1 MKVKRKIR
9 SLLVSLLCVMLL
21 AGVLPTAALAEEQ
34 VPTDNPRYTTGVSRS
49 KTATPL
55 DTTTWTSDVTLSL
68 PSAEEKL
75 DSDVVFVLDGSS
87 SADSGVVDASLSLLR
102 DLKDAAENSGA
113 AVNVCVVKFKRQAY
127 KSDWFDLSTDYDAIK
142 AAMGTKYSGGT
153 NIHAGL
159 LAGKKALEEH
169 QNISPD
175 KKYLVLV
182 SDGSTYLYSKD
193 GNWASDTPFSR
204 TYYTKENYNGAAG
217 GFWDNGLYEPNN
229 YPEVNV
235 PRPKTTSDVA
245 AWRAYLADVEERNA
259 ESNGDQYDYH
269 IDYDLNFNQGI
280 PSDDFK
286 SQPAVMRS
294 ANNRDMAFFYA
305 DQVWQQIK
313 SAGYNA
319 YSIATKDGSAGEG
332 NADDSHC
339 FMNYLNGGAS
349 LDFSTI
355 RNEILYAV
363 DAGSYVTDYMGYVEN
378 DYNFDL
384 VNDPA
389 KIYVTVGDETLEAV
403 SLQENTYGFGKHE
416 NQNGV
421 SYDYVLTYTPA
432 ADGEENFLWSINV
445 PITNLRHVQLHYT
458 VKLMNPKT
466 EAGTYGTYD
475 PSGSHGYDGLYT
487 NNSATLYPM
496 ATGTG
501 RVGDGQD
508 FLKPTVSYQI
518 NYYTVTVNYVDEDGN
533 ILAPAY
539 TSASLKEGSAYDVT
553 AQAAPA
559 IQGYTYK
566 VTTGDALTGTLDGN
580 KVITVVYT
588 KDNYYTVTV
597 NFVDEDGNTV
607 APAYTSDSMKE
618 GSAYDVTA
626 QAAPAIQG
634 YTYKVTTG
642 DPLTG
647 TLDGNKVITVVYTKD
662 SYYTVTVNFV
672 DEDGNTVAPAYTS
685 DSMKEGSTYDVTA
698 QAAPAIQGY
707 TYKATTGDA
716 LTGTLDGNKVITVV
730 YTKDSYYTVIVNFV
744 DENGNPVAPA
754 YTSDSMKEGSA
765 YDVTAQAAP
774 AIQGYTYKVTTGDAL
789 TGTLDGNKV
798 ITVVYTKDNYYTVTV
813 NFVDEDGNP
822 VAPAYTSD
830 SLKEGS
836 AYDVIAQAAPAIQG
850 YTYKVTTGDALTGTL
865 DGNKVITVVYTKDTV
880 DPINPDPVKPE
891 PTKPADTPNTGDS
904 SHMFLWL
911 GLALV
916 SGSAAMGAVIVS
928 KKKNHNR

>member
-21 AGVLPTAALAEEQ
+21 AGVLPTAALAEDQ
-34 VPTDNPRYTTGVSRS
+34 IPTDTPRYTTGVSRS

-55 DTTTWTSDVTLSL
+55 DTATWTSDVTLSL

-102 DLKDAAENSGA
+102 DLKDTAENSGA

-127 KSDWFDLSTDYDAIK
+127 KSAWFDLSTNYDAIK

-159 LAGKKALEEH
+159 LAGKEALAEH

-182 SDGSTYLYSKD
+182 PDGSTYLYSKD

-204 TYYTKENYNGAAG
+204 SYYTKENYKYNAG
-217 GFWDNGLYEPNN
+217 GFSDNALYEPNN
-229 YPEVNV
+229 HSEVNV
-235 PRPKTTSDVA
+235 PRPKTTSNVA
-245 AWRAYLADVEERNA
+245 TWQAYLTDVEERNA

-269 IDYDLNFNQGI
+269 INYDLNFNHGI

-286 SQPAVMRS
+286 SQPCEPRT
-294 ANNRDMAFFYA
+294 ANNRDMAFYYA

-319 YSIATKDGSAGEG
+319 YSIATQDSSAGAG
-332 NADDSHC
+332 NADDSYY
-339 FMNYLNGGAS
+339 FMNYLNGDRS
-349 LDFSTI
+349 LNFRDI

-403 SLQENTYGFGKHE
+403 PLQENTYGFGWDKE
-416 NQNGV
+416 NN
-421 SYDYVLTYTPA
+421 SYNYVLTYTPA

-475 PSGSHGYDGLYT
+475 ANGSQGYDGLYT
-487 NNSATLYPM
+487 NSSATLYPR
-496 ATGTG
+496 ATGTEI
-501 RVGDGQD
+501 VGDGQD

-518 NYYTVTVNYVDEDGN
+518 NYYTVTVNFVDEDGN
-533 ILAPAY
+533 IVAPAY
-539 TSASLKEGSAYDVT
+539 TSGSRKEGSAYDVT

-618 GSAYDVTA
+618 GSAYNVTA

-634 YTYKVTTG
+634 YTYKVSLPVTPSPAPWTATRSSPWSTPRT
-642 DPLTG
+642 PLIPSSLILSSLSPLSPLIPPIPATAAICSCG
-647 TLDGNKVITVVYTKD
+647 WAWQ
-662 SYYTVTVNFV
+662 SS
-672 DEDGNTVAPAYTS
+672 VA
-685 DSMKEGSTYDVTA
+685 A
-698 QAAPAIQGY
+698 Q
-707 TYKATTGDA
+707 
-716 LTGTLDGNKVITVV
+716 
-730 YTKDSYYTVIVNFV
+730 
-744 DENGNPVAPA
+744 
-754 YTSDSMKEGSA
+754 
-765 YDVTAQAAP
+765 
-774 AIQGYTYKVTTGDAL
+774 
-789 TGTLDGNKV
+789 
-798 ITVVYTKDNYYTVTV
+798 
-813 NFVDEDGNP
+813 
-822 VAPAYTSD
+822 
-830 SLKEGS
+830 
-836 AYDVIAQAAPAIQG
+836 
-850 YTYKVTTGDALTGTL
+850 
-865 DGNKVITVVYTKDTV
+865 
-880 DPINPDPVKPE
+880 
-891 PTKPADTPNTGDS
+891 S
-904 SHMFLWL
+904 SVW
-911 GLALV
+911 
-916 SGSAAMGAVIVS
+916 
-928 KKKNHNR
+928 

>member
-21 AGVLPTAALAEEQ
+21 AGVLPTAALAEDQ
-34 VPTDNPRYTTGVSRS
+34 IPTDNPRYTTGVSRS

-55 DTTTWTSDVTLSL
+55 DAATWTSDVKLSL

-87 SADSGVVDASLSLLR
+87 SANTNVVIEALDLLSE
-102 DLKDAAENSGA
+102 LKDAAEDSGA
-113 AVNVCVVKFKRQAY
+113 AVTVCVVKFKRQAY
-127 KSDWFDLSTDYDAIK
+127 KSDWFDLSTNYDAIK
-142 AAMGTKYSGGT
+142 SAMGTKYSGGT

-159 LAGKKALEEH
+159 LAGKAALAEH
-169 QNISPD
+169 PNISPD

-204 TYYTKENYNGAAG
+204 SYFTMEYYNSFAG
-217 GFWDNGLYEPNN
+217 GYWDNGFYEPNSH
-229 YPEVNV
+229 EVNV
-235 PRPKTTSDVA
+235 PRPKDTSDVA
-245 AWRAYLADVEERNA
+245 TWQAYLADVAERNA
-259 ESNGDQYDYH
+259 ESNGEQYDYH
-269 IDYDLNFNQGI
+269 INYDLNFNQGI
-280 PSDDFK
+280 PSDDFN
-286 SQPAVMRS
+286 SQPCEPRT
-294 ANNRDMAFFYA
+294 ANNRDMAFYYA

-319 YSIATKDGSAGEG
+319 YSIATQDSSAGAG
-332 NADDSHC
+332 NADDSYY
-339 FMNYLNGGAS
+339 FMNYLNGGRN

-389 KIYVTVGDETLEAV
+389 KIYITVGDETLEAV
-403 SLQENTYGFGKHE
+403 PLQENTYGFGWDKE
-416 NQNGV
+416 NN
-421 SYDYVLTYTPA
+421 SYNYVLTYTPA
-432 ADGEENFLWSINV
+432 ADGEEHFLWNINV

-475 PSGSHGYDGLYT
+475 ANGSQGYDGLYT
-487 NNSATLYPM
+487 NSSATLYPM
-496 ATGTG
+496 ATGTEI
-501 RVGDGQD
+501 VGDGQD

-518 NYYTVTVNYVDEDGN
+518 SYYTVTVNFVDEDGN
-533 ILAPAY
+533 TVAPAY
-539 TSASLKEGSAYDVT
+539 TSDSLKEGSAYDVT

-607 APAYTSDSMKE
+607 APAYTSDS
-618 GSAYDVTA
+618 
-626 QAAPAIQG
+626 
-634 YTYKVTTG
+634 
-642 DPLTG
+642 L
-647 TLDGNKVITVVYTKD
+647 
-662 SYYTVTVNFV
+662 
-672 DEDGNTVAPAYTS
+672 
-685 DSMKEGSTYDVTA
+685 
-698 QAAPAIQGY
+698 
-707 TYKATTGDA
+707 
-716 LTGTLDGNKVITVV
+716 
-730 YTKDSYYTVIVNFV
+730 
-744 DENGNPVAPA
+744 
-754 YTSDSMKEGSA
+754 KEGSA

-798 ITVVYTKDNYYTVTV
+798 ITVVYTKD
-813 NFVDEDGNP
+813 
-822 VAPAYTSD
+822 
-830 SLKEGS
+830 
-836 AYDVIAQAAPAIQG
+836 
-850 YTYKVTTGDALTGTL
+850 
-865 DGNKVITVVYTKDTV
+865 TV
-880 DPINPDPVKPE
+880 DPIKPDPVKPE

-911 GLALV
+911 GLAVV
-916 SGSAAMGAVIVS
+916 SGGAVIGVVIAN

>member
-1 MKVKRKIR
+1 M
-9 SLLVSLLCVMLL
+9 
-21 AGVLPTAALAEEQ
+21 
-34 VPTDNPRYTTGVSRS
+34 
-49 KTATPL
+49 
-55 DTTTWTSDVTLSL
+55 TLSL

-87 SADSGVVDASLSLLR
+87 SANTNVVIEALDLLSE
-102 DLKDAAENSGA
+102 LKDAAEDSGA

-159 LAGKKALEEH
+159 LAGKAALEDH

-204 TYYTKENYNGAAG
+204 SYYTKENYNGFAG

-229 YPEVNV
+229 YSEVNV
-235 PRPKTTSDVA
+235 PRPKTTSNVA
-245 AWRAYLADVEERNA
+245 TWQAYLADVAERNA

-269 IDYDLNFNQGI
+269 INYDLNFNHGI

-286 SQPAVMRS
+286 SQPCEPRT
-294 ANNRDMAFFYA
+294 ANNRDMAFYYA
-305 DQVWQQIK
+305 DQVWQQIQ

-319 YSIATKDGSAGEG
+319 YSIATQDSSAGAG
-332 NADDSHC
+332 NADDSYF
-339 FMNYLNGGAS
+339 FMNYLNGGRS

-403 SLQENTYGFGKHE
+403 PLQENTYGFGWDKE
-416 NQNGV
+416 NN
-421 SYDYVLTYTPA
+421 SYNYVLTYTPA
-432 ADGEENFLWSINV
+432 ADGEEHFLWNINV

-458 VKLMNPKT
+458 VELMNPKT

-475 PSGSHGYDGLYT
+475 ANGSQDYDGLYT
-487 NNSATLYPM
+487 NSSATLHPM
-496 ATGTG
+496 ATGAEI
-501 RVGDGQD
+501 VGDGQD

-518 NYYTVTVNYVDEDGN
+518 NYYTVTVNFVDEDGN
-533 ILAPAY
+533 IVAPAY
-539 TSASLKEGSAYDVT
+539 TSDSLKEGSAYDVTAQAAPAIQGYTYKVTTGDALTGNLDGNKVINVVYTKDNYYTVTVNFVDEDGNIVAPAYTSGSLKEGSAYDVT

-588 KDNYYTVTV
+588 KD
-597 NFVDEDGNTV
+597 
-607 APAYTSDSMKE
+607 
-618 GSAYDVTA
+618 
-626 QAAPAIQG
+626 
-634 YTYKVTTG
+634 
-642 DPLTG
+642 
-647 TLDGNKVITVVYTKD
+647 
-662 SYYTVTVNFV
+662 
-672 DEDGNTVAPAYTS
+672 
-685 DSMKEGSTYDVTA
+685 
-698 QAAPAIQGY
+698 
-707 TYKATTGDA
+707 
-716 LTGTLDGNKVITVV
+716 
-730 YTKDSYYTVIVNFV
+730 
-744 DENGNPVAPA
+744 
-754 YTSDSMKEGSA
+754 
-765 YDVTAQAAP
+765 
-774 AIQGYTYKVTTGDAL
+774 
-789 TGTLDGNKV
+789 
-798 ITVVYTKDNYYTVTV
+798 
-813 NFVDEDGNP
+813 
-822 VAPAYTSD
+822 
-830 SLKEGS
+830 
-836 AYDVIAQAAPAIQG
+836 
-850 YTYKVTTGDALTGTL
+850 
-865 DGNKVITVVYTKDTV
+865 TV
-880 DPINPDPVKPE
+880 DPIKPE

-911 GLALV
+911 GLAV
-916 SGSAAMGAVIVS
+916 ISGGAVIGVVIAN

>member
-754 YTSDSMKEGSA
+754 NTSDSMKEGSA

-774 AIQGYTYKVTTGDAL
+774 AIQGYTYKATTGDAL
-789 TGTLDGNKV
+789 TGTLDG
-798 ITVVYTKDNYYTVTV
+798 D
-813 NFVDEDGNP
+813 
-822 VAPAYTSD
+822 
-830 SLKEGS
+830 
-836 AYDVIAQAAPAIQG
+836 
-850 YTYKVTTGDALTGTL
+850 
-865 DGNKVITVVYTKDTV
+865 KVITVVYTKDTV

>member
-9 SLLVSLLCVMLL
+9 SLLVSLLCAMLL
-21 AGVLPTAALAEEQ
+21 AGVLPTAALAEDQ
-34 VPTDNPRYTTGVSRS
+34 IPTDNPRYTTGVSRS

-55 DTTTWTSDVTLSL
+55 DTATWTSDVTLSL

-102 DLKDAAENSGA
+102 DLKNAAENSGA

-127 KSDWFDLSTDYDAIK
+127 KSDWFDLSTNYDAIK

-159 LAGKKALEEH
+159 LAGKAALAEH

-204 TYYTKENYNGAAG
+204 SYYTKENYNGFAG

-229 YPEVNV
+229 HEGNV
-235 PRPKTTSDVA
+235 PRPKTTSNVA
-245 AWRAYLADVEERNA
+245 TWQAYLADVAERNA

-269 IDYDLNFNQGI
+269 INYDLNFNHGI

-286 SQPAVMRS
+286 SQPCEPRT
-294 ANNRDMAFFYA
+294 ANNRDMAFYYA

-319 YSIATKDGSAGEG
+319 YSIATQDSSAGAG
-332 NADDSHC
+332 NADDSYF
-339 FMNYLNGGAS
+339 FMNYLNDDRS
-349 LDFSTI
+349 LNFRDI
-355 RNEILYAV
+355 QNEILYAV

-378 DYNFDL
+378 DYNFDF

-403 SLQENTYGFGKHE
+403 PLQENVYGFGWDKE
-416 NQNGV
+416 NN
-421 SYDYVLTYTPA
+421 SYNYVLTYTPA
-432 ADGEENFLWSINV
+432 ADGEEHFLWNINV

-475 PSGSHGYDGLYT
+475 ANGSQGYDGLYT
-487 NNSATLYPM
+487 NSSATLYPM
-496 ATGTG
+496 ATGTEI
-501 RVGDGQD
+501 VGDGQD

-518 NYYTVTVNYVDEDGN
+518 SY
-533 ILAPAY
+533 
-539 TSASLKEGSAYDVT
+539 
-553 AQAAPA
+553 
-559 IQGYTYK
+559 
-566 VTTGDALTGTLDGN
+566 
-580 KVITVVYT
+580 
-588 KDNYYTVTV
+588 YYTVTV

-607 APAYTSDSMKE
+607 APAYTSDSLKE

-662 SYYTVTVNFV
+662 
-672 DEDGNTVAPAYTS
+672 
-685 DSMKEGSTYDVTA
+685 
-698 QAAPAIQGY
+698 
-707 TYKATTGDA
+707 
-716 LTGTLDGNKVITVV
+716 
-730 YTKDSYYTVIVNFV
+730 
-744 DENGNPVAPA
+744 
-754 YTSDSMKEGSA
+754 
-765 YDVTAQAAP
+765 
-774 AIQGYTYKVTTGDAL
+774 
-789 TGTLDGNKV
+789 
-798 ITVVYTKDNYYTVTV
+798 
-813 NFVDEDGNP
+813 
-822 VAPAYTSD
+822 
-830 SLKEGS
+830 
-836 AYDVIAQAAPAIQG
+836 
-850 YTYKVTTGDALTGTL
+850 
-865 DGNKVITVVYTKDTV
+865 TV
-880 DPINPDPVKPE
+880 DPIKPDPVKPE
-891 PTKPADTPNTGDS
+891 PTKPADTPSTGDS

-911 GLALV
+911 GLAV
-916 SGSAAMGAVIVS
+916 ISGGAVIGVVIAN

>member
-9 SLLVSLLCVMLL
+9 SLLVSLLCAMLL
-21 AGVLPTAALAEEQ
+21 AGVLPTAALAEDQ
-34 VPTDNPRYTTGVSRS
+34 IPTDNPRYTTGVSRS

-55 DTTTWTSDVTLSL
+55 DTATWTSDVSLSL

-102 DLKDAAENSGA
+102 DLKDTAEDSGA

-127 KSDWFDLSTDYDAIK
+127 KSAWFDLSTSYDAIK
-142 AAMGTKYSGGT
+142 AAMGTTYSGGT

-159 LAGKKALEEH
+159 LAGKEALEEH
-169 QNISPD
+169 PNISPD

-204 TYYTKENYNGAAG
+204 SYYTKENYKYNAG
-217 GFWDNGLYEPNN
+217 GFSDNALYEPNN
-229 YPEVNV
+229 HPEVNV
-235 PRPKTTSDVA
+235 PRPKTTSNVA
-245 AWRAYLADVEERNA
+245 TWQAYLADVAERNA

-269 IDYDLNFNQGI
+269 INYDLNFNHGI

-286 SQPAVMRS
+286 SQPCEPRT
-294 ANNRDMAFFYA
+294 ANNRDMAFYYA

-319 YSIATKDGSAGEG
+319 YSIATQDSSAGAG
-332 NADDSHC
+332 NADSYY
-339 FMNYLNGGAS
+339 FMNYLNGGRS

-378 DYNFDL
+378 DYNFDF

-403 SLQENTYGFGKHE
+403 SLQENTYGFGWDKE
-416 NQNGV
+416 NN
-421 SYDYVLTYTPA
+421 SYNYVLTYTPA
-432 ADGEENFLWSINV
+432 ADGEEHFLWDINV

-475 PSGSHGYDGLYT
+475 ANGSQGYDGLYT
-487 NNSATLYPM
+487 NSSATLYPM
-496 ATGTG
+496 ATGAEI
-501 RVGDGQD
+501 VGDGQD

-518 NYYTVTVNYVDEDGN
+518 NYYTVTVNFVDEDGN
-533 ILAPAY
+533 IVAPAY
-539 TSASLKEGSAYDVT
+539 TSDSLKEGSAYDVTAQAAPAIQGYTYKVTTGDTLTGTLDGDKVINVVYTKDNYYTVTVNFVDEDGNTVAPAYTSDSLKEGSAYDVT

-588 KDNYYTVTV
+588 KD
-597 NFVDEDGNTV
+597 
-607 APAYTSDSMKE
+607 
-618 GSAYDVTA
+618 
-626 QAAPAIQG
+626 
-634 YTYKVTTG
+634 
-642 DPLTG
+642 
-647 TLDGNKVITVVYTKD
+647 
-662 SYYTVTVNFV
+662 
-672 DEDGNTVAPAYTS
+672 
-685 DSMKEGSTYDVTA
+685 
-698 QAAPAIQGY
+698 
-707 TYKATTGDA
+707 
-716 LTGTLDGNKVITVV
+716 
-730 YTKDSYYTVIVNFV
+730 
-744 DENGNPVAPA
+744 
-754 YTSDSMKEGSA
+754 
-765 YDVTAQAAP
+765 
-774 AIQGYTYKVTTGDAL
+774 
-789 TGTLDGNKV
+789 
-798 ITVVYTKDNYYTVTV
+798 
-813 NFVDEDGNP
+813 
-822 VAPAYTSD
+822 
-830 SLKEGS
+830 
-836 AYDVIAQAAPAIQG
+836 
-850 YTYKVTTGDALTGTL
+850 
-865 DGNKVITVVYTKDTV
+865 TV
-880 DPINPDPVKPE
+880 DPIKPDPVKPE
-891 PTKPADTPNTGDS
+891 PTKPADTPNTDDS

-911 GLALV
+911 GLAV
-916 SGSAAMGAVIVS
+916 ISGGAVIGVVIAN

>member
-9 SLLVSLLCVMLL
+9 SLLVSLLCAMLL
-21 AGVLPTAALAEEQ
+21 AGVLPTAALAEDQ
-34 VPTDNPRYTTGVSRS
+34 IPTDNPRYTTGVSRS

-55 DTTTWTSDVTLSL
+55 DTATWTSDVTLSL

-102 DLKDAAENSGA
+102 DLKDTAEDSGA

-127 KSDWFDLSTDYDAIK
+127 KSDWFDLSTSYDAIK

-159 LAGKKALEEH
+159 LAGKEALEEH

-204 TYYTKENYNGAAG
+204 SYYTKENYNGFAG

-235 PRPKTTSDVA
+235 PRPKDTSDVA
-245 AWRAYLADVEERNA
+245 TWQAYLADVAERNA

-269 IDYDLNFNQGI
+269 INYDLNFNHGI

-286 SQPAVMRS
+286 SQPCEPRT
-294 ANNRDMAFFYA
+294 ANNRDMAFYYA

-319 YSIATKDGSAGEG
+319 YSIATQDSSAGAG
-332 NADDSHC
+332 NADDSYY
-339 FMNYLNGGAS
+339 FMNYLNGGRS

-403 SLQENTYGFGKHE
+403 PLQENTYGFGWDKE
-416 NQNGV
+416 NN
-421 SYDYVLTYTPA
+421 SYNYVLTYTPA
-432 ADGEENFLWSINV
+432 ADGEEHFLWNINV

-475 PSGSHGYDGLYT
+475 ANGSQGYD
-487 NNSATLYPM
+487 NSSATLYPR
-496 ATGTG
+496 ATGTEI
-501 RVGDGQD
+501 VGDGQD

-518 NYYTVTVNYVDEDGN
+518 NYYTVTVNFVDEDDN
-533 ILAPAY
+533 TVAPAY
-539 TSASLKEGSAYDVT
+539 TSDSLKGGSAYDVT
-553 AQAAPA
+553 AQATPA

-566 VTTGDALTGTLDGN
+566 VTTG
-580 KVITVVYT
+580 
-588 KDNYYTVTV
+588 
-597 NFVDEDGNTV
+597 
-607 APAYTSDSMKE
+607 AP
-618 GSAYDVTA
+618 
-626 QAAPAIQG
+626 
-634 YTYKVTTG
+634 
-642 DPLTG
+642 
-647 TLDGNKVITVVYTKD
+647 
-662 SYYTVTVNFV
+662 
-672 DEDGNTVAPAYTS
+672 
-685 DSMKEGSTYDVTA
+685 
-698 QAAPAIQGY
+698 
-707 TYKATTGDA
+707 
-716 LTGTLDGNKVITVV
+716 
-730 YTKDSYYTVIVNFV
+730 
-744 DENGNPVAPA
+744 
-754 YTSDSMKEGSA
+754 
-765 YDVTAQAAP
+765 
-774 AIQGYTYKVTTGDAL
+774 
-789 TGTLDGNKV
+789 
-798 ITVVYTKDNYYTVTV
+798 
-813 NFVDEDGNP
+813 
-822 VAPAYTSD
+822 
-830 SLKEGS
+830 
-836 AYDVIAQAAPAIQG
+836 
-850 YTYKVTTGDALTGTL
+850 LTGTL

-880 DPINPDPVKPE
+880 DPIKPDPVKPE

-911 GLALV
+911 GLAV
-916 SGSAAMGAVIVS
+916 ISGGAVIGVVIAN

>member
-1 MKVKRKIR
+1 M
-9 SLLVSLLCVMLL
+9 
-21 AGVLPTAALAEEQ
+21 
-34 VPTDNPRYTTGVSRS
+34 
-49 KTATPL
+49 
-55 DTTTWTSDVTLSL
+55 TLSL

-87 SADSGVVDASLSLLR
+87 SANTNVVIEALDLLSE
-102 DLKDAAENSGA
+102 LKDAAEDSGA

-159 LAGKKALEEH
+159 LAGKAALEDH

-204 TYYTKENYNGAAG
+204 SYYTKENYNGFAG

-229 YPEVNV
+229 YSEVNV
-235 PRPKTTSDVA
+235 PRPKTTSNVA
-245 AWRAYLADVEERNA
+245 TWQAYLADVAERNA

-269 IDYDLNFNQGI
+269 INYDLNFNHGI

-286 SQPAVMRS
+286 SQPCEPRT
-294 ANNRDMAFFYA
+294 ANNRDMAFYYA
-305 DQVWQQIK
+305 DQVWQQIQ

-319 YSIATKDGSAGEG
+319 YSIATQDSSAGAG
-332 NADDSHC
+332 NADDSYF
-339 FMNYLNGGAS
+339 FMNYLNGGRS

-403 SLQENTYGFGKHE
+403 PLQENTYGFGWDKE
-416 NQNGV
+416 NN
-421 SYDYVLTYTPA
+421 SYNYVLTYTPA
-432 ADGEENFLWSINV
+432 ADGEEHFLWNINV

-458 VKLMNPKT
+458 VELMNPKT

-475 PSGSHGYDGLYT
+475 ANGSQDYDGLYT
-487 NNSATLYPM
+487 NSSATLHPM
-496 ATGTG
+496 ATGAEI
-501 RVGDGQD
+501 VGDGQD

-518 NYYTVTVNYVDEDGN
+518 NYYTVTVNFVDEDGN
-533 ILAPAY
+533 IVAPAYPSDSLKEGSAYDVTAQAAPAIQGYTYKVTTGDALTGNLDGNKVINVVYTKDNYYTVTVNFVDEDGNIVAPAY
-539 TSASLKEGSAYDVT
+539 TSGSLKEGSAYDVT

-588 KDNYYTVTV
+588 KD
-597 NFVDEDGNTV
+597 
-607 APAYTSDSMKE
+607 
-618 GSAYDVTA
+618 
-626 QAAPAIQG
+626 
-634 YTYKVTTG
+634 
-642 DPLTG
+642 
-647 TLDGNKVITVVYTKD
+647 
-662 SYYTVTVNFV
+662 
-672 DEDGNTVAPAYTS
+672 
-685 DSMKEGSTYDVTA
+685 
-698 QAAPAIQGY
+698 
-707 TYKATTGDA
+707 
-716 LTGTLDGNKVITVV
+716 
-730 YTKDSYYTVIVNFV
+730 
-744 DENGNPVAPA
+744 
-754 YTSDSMKEGSA
+754 
-765 YDVTAQAAP
+765 
-774 AIQGYTYKVTTGDAL
+774 
-789 TGTLDGNKV
+789 
-798 ITVVYTKDNYYTVTV
+798 
-813 NFVDEDGNP
+813 
-822 VAPAYTSD
+822 
-830 SLKEGS
+830 
-836 AYDVIAQAAPAIQG
+836 
-850 YTYKVTTGDALTGTL
+850 
-865 DGNKVITVVYTKDTV
+865 TV
-880 DPINPDPVKPE
+880 DPIKPE

-911 GLALV
+911 GLAV
-916 SGSAAMGAVIVS
+916 ISGGAVIGVVIAN

>member
-9 SLLVSLLCVMLL
+9 SLLVSLLCAMLL
-21 AGVLPTAALAEEQ
+21 AGVLPTAALAEDQ
-34 VPTDNPRYTTGVSRS
+34 IPTDNPRYTTGVSRS

-55 DTTTWTSDVTLSL
+55 DAATWTSDVKLSL

-87 SADSGVVDASLSLLR
+87 SANTNVVIEALDLLSE
-102 DLKDAAENSGA
+102 LKDAAEDSGA
-113 AVNVCVVKFKRQAY
+113 AVTVCVVKFKRQAY
-127 KSDWFDLSTDYDAIK
+127 KSDWFDLSTNYDAIK
-142 AAMGTKYSGGT
+142 SAMGTKYSGGT

-159 LAGKKALEEH
+159 LAGKAALAEH
-169 QNISPD
+169 PNISPD

-204 TYYTKENYNGAAG
+204 SYFTMEYYNSFAG
-217 GFWDNGLYEPNN
+217 GYWDNGFYEPNSH
-229 YPEVNV
+229 EVNV
-235 PRPKTTSDVA
+235 PRPKDTSDVA
-245 AWRAYLADVEERNA
+245 TWQAYLADVAERNA
-259 ESNGDQYDYH
+259 ESNGEQYDYH
-269 IDYDLNFNQGI
+269 INYDLNFNQGI
-280 PSDDFK
+280 PSDDFN
-286 SQPAVMRS
+286 SQPCEPRT
-294 ANNRDMAFFYA
+294 ANNRDMAFYYA

-319 YSIATKDGSAGEG
+319 YSIAMQDSSAGAG
-332 NADDSHC
+332 NADDSYY
-339 FMNYLNGGAS
+339 FMNYLNGGRN

-389 KIYVTVGDETLEAV
+389 KIYITVGDETLEAV
-403 SLQENTYGFGKHE
+403 PLQENTYGFGWDKE
-416 NQNGV
+416 NN
-421 SYDYVLTYTPA
+421 SYNYVLTYTPA
-432 ADGEENFLWSINV
+432 ADGEEHFLWNINV

-475 PSGSHGYDGLYT
+475 ANGSQGYDGLYT
-487 NNSATLYPM
+487 NSSATLYPM
-496 ATGTG
+496 ATGTEI
-501 RVGDGQD
+501 VGDGQD

-518 NYYTVTVNYVDEDGN
+518 SYYTVTVNFVDEDGN
-533 ILAPAY
+533 TVAPAY
-539 TSASLKEGSAYDVT
+539 TSDSLKEGSAYDVT

-642 DPLTG
+642 D
-647 TLDGNKVITVVYTKD
+647 
-662 SYYTVTVNFV
+662 
-672 DEDGNTVAPAYTS
+672 
-685 DSMKEGSTYDVTA
+685 
-698 QAAPAIQGY
+698 
-707 TYKATTGDA
+707 
-716 LTGTLDGNKVITVV
+716 
-730 YTKDSYYTVIVNFV
+730 
-744 DENGNPVAPA
+744 
-754 YTSDSMKEGSA
+754 
-765 YDVTAQAAP
+765 
-774 AIQGYTYKVTTGDAL
+774 
-789 TGTLDGNKV
+789 
-798 ITVVYTKDNYYTVTV
+798 
-813 NFVDEDGNP
+813 
-822 VAPAYTSD
+822 
-830 SLKEGS
+830 
-836 AYDVIAQAAPAIQG
+836 
-850 YTYKVTTGDALTGTL
+850 ALTGTL

-880 DPINPDPVKPE
+880 DPIKPE

-911 GLALV
+911 GLAV
-916 SGSAAMGAVIVS
+916 ISGGAVIGVVIAN

>member
-1 MKVKRKIR
+1 MKVKKRIR

-21 AGVLPTAALAEEQ
+21 AGVLPTAALAEDQ
-34 VPTDNPRYTTGVSRS
+34 IPTDNPRYTTGVSRS

-55 DTTTWTSDVTLSL
+55 DTTTWTSDVKLSL

-87 SADSGVVDASLSLLR
+87 SANTNVVIEALDLLR
-102 DLKDAAENSGA
+102 DLKDPAEDSGA

-127 KSDWFDLSTDYDAIK
+127 KSDWFDLSTNYDAIK
-142 AAMGTKYSGGT
+142 ADMETKYSGGT

-159 LAGKKALEEH
+159 LAGKEALEEH
-169 QNISPD
+169 PNISPD

-193 GNWASDTPFSR
+193 GNWASDMPFSR
-204 TYYTKENYNGAAG
+204 TYYTKENYNGFAG
-217 GFWDNGLYEPNN
+217 GYWDNSFYEPNSH
-229 YPEVNV
+229 EGNV
-235 PRPKTTSDVA
+235 PRPKTTSDVDT
-245 AWRAYLADVEERNA
+245 WKTYLADVAERNA

-280 PSDDFK
+280 PSPDFK
-286 SQPAVMRS
+286 SQPAVKRS
-294 ANNRDMAFFYA
+294 ANNRDMAFYYA

-319 YSIATKDGSAGEG
+319 YSIATKDGSAGAG

-339 FMNYLNGGAS
+339 FMNYLNGGRN

-378 DYNFDL
+378 DYNFDF

-403 SLQENTYGFGKHE
+403 QLQENTYGFGWDKE
-416 NQNGV
+416 NN
-421 SYDYVLTYTPA
+421 SFNYVLTYTPA
-432 ADGEENFLWSINV
+432 ADGEEHFLWDINV

-475 PSGSHGYDGLYT
+475 ANGSHGYDGLYT
-487 NNSATLYPM
+487 NNSATLYPK

-518 NYYTVTVNYVDEDGN
+518 SYYTVTVNFVDEDGNIVAPAYTSDSLKGGSAYDVTTQAAPAIQGYTYKVTTGDALTGTLDGNKVINVVYTKDNYYTVTVNFVDEDGN
-533 ILAPAY
+533 TVAPAY
-539 TSASLKEGSAYDVT
+539 TSDSLKEGSAYDVT

-566 VTTGDALTGTLDGN
+566 VTIGDALTGTLDGN

-607 APAYTSDSMKE
+607 APAYTSDSLKE

-642 DPLTG
+642 
-647 TLDGNKVITVVYTKD
+647 
-662 SYYTVTVNFV
+662 
-672 DEDGNTVAPAYTS
+672 AP
-685 DSMKEGSTYDVTA
+685 
-698 QAAPAIQGY
+698 
-707 TYKATTGDA
+707 
-716 LTGTLDGNKVITVV
+716 
-730 YTKDSYYTVIVNFV
+730 
-744 DENGNPVAPA
+744 
-754 YTSDSMKEGSA
+754 
-765 YDVTAQAAP
+765 
-774 AIQGYTYKVTTGDAL
+774 
-789 TGTLDGNKV
+789 
-798 ITVVYTKDNYYTVTV
+798 
-813 NFVDEDGNP
+813 
-822 VAPAYTSD
+822 
-830 SLKEGS
+830 
-836 AYDVIAQAAPAIQG
+836 
-850 YTYKVTTGDALTGTL
+850 LTGTL

-880 DPINPDPVKPE
+880 DPIKPDPVKPE

-911 GLALV
+911 GLAV
-916 SGSAAMGAVIVS
+916 ISGGAVIGVVIAN

>member
-9 SLLVSLLCVMLL
+9 SLLVSLLCAMLL
-21 AGVLPTAALAEEQ
+21 AGVLPTAALAEDQ
-34 VPTDNPRYTTGVSRS
+34 IPTDNPRYTTGVSRS

-55 DTTTWTSDVTLSL
+55 DTATWTSDVTLSL

-102 DLKDAAENSGA
+102 DLKDTAENSGA

-127 KSDWFDLSTDYDAIK
+127 KSAWFDLSTNYDAIK

-159 LAGKKALEEH
+159 LAGKAALAEH
-169 QNISPD
+169 PNISPD

-204 TYYTKENYNGAAG
+204 SYYTKENYNGFAG

-229 YPEVNV
+229 HEGNV
-235 PRPKTTSDVA
+235 PRPKTTSNVA
-245 AWRAYLADVEERNA
+245 TWQAYLADVAERNA

-269 IDYDLNFNQGI
+269 INYDLNFNQGK
-280 PSDDFK
+280 PSPDFK
-286 SQPAVMRS
+286 SQPCEPRT
-294 ANNRDMAFFYA
+294 ANNRDMAFYYA
-305 DQVWQQIK
+305 DQVWQQIQ

-319 YSIATKDGSAGEG
+319 YSIATQDSSAGAG
-332 NADDSHC
+332 NADDSYY
-339 FMNYLNGGAS
+339 FMNYLNGGRS

-378 DYNFDL
+378 DYNFDF

-403 SLQENTYGFGKHE
+403 PLQENTYGFGWDKE
-416 NQNGV
+416 NN
-421 SYDYVLTYTPA
+421 SYNYVLTYTPA
-432 ADGEENFLWSINV
+432 ADGEEHFLWDINV

-475 PSGSHGYDGLYT
+475 ANGSQGYDGLYT
-487 NNSATLYPM
+487 NSSATLYPM
-496 ATGTG
+496 ATGTEI
-501 RVGDGQD
+501 VGDGQD

-518 NYYTVTVNYVDEDGN
+518 SYYYTVTVNFVDEDGN
-533 ILAPAY
+533 TVAPAY
-539 TSASLKEGSAYDVT
+539 TSDSLKEGSAYDVT

-566 VTTGDALTGTLDGN
+566 VTTG
-580 KVITVVYT
+580 
-588 KDNYYTVTV
+588 
-597 NFVDEDGNTV
+597 
-607 APAYTSDSMKE
+607 AP
-618 GSAYDVTA
+618 
-626 QAAPAIQG
+626 
-634 YTYKVTTG
+634 
-642 DPLTG
+642 
-647 TLDGNKVITVVYTKD
+647 
-662 SYYTVTVNFV
+662 
-672 DEDGNTVAPAYTS
+672 
-685 DSMKEGSTYDVTA
+685 
-698 QAAPAIQGY
+698 
-707 TYKATTGDA
+707 
-716 LTGTLDGNKVITVV
+716 
-730 YTKDSYYTVIVNFV
+730 
-744 DENGNPVAPA
+744 
-754 YTSDSMKEGSA
+754 
-765 YDVTAQAAP
+765 
-774 AIQGYTYKVTTGDAL
+774 
-789 TGTLDGNKV
+789 
-798 ITVVYTKDNYYTVTV
+798 
-813 NFVDEDGNP
+813 
-822 VAPAYTSD
+822 
-830 SLKEGS
+830 
-836 AYDVIAQAAPAIQG
+836 
-850 YTYKVTTGDALTGTL
+850 LTGTL

-880 DPINPDPVKPE
+880 DPIKPDPVKPE

-911 GLALV
+911 GLAVV
-916 SGSAAMGAVIVS
+916 SGGAVIGVVVAN

>member
-21 AGVLPTAALAEEQ
+21 AGVLPTAALAEDQ
-34 VPTDNPRYTTGVSRS
+34 IPTDNPRYTTGVSRS

-55 DTTTWTSDVTLSL
+55 DTATWTSDVKLSL

-102 DLKDAAENSGA
+102 DLKDAAEDSGA

-127 KSDWFDLSTDYDAIK
+127 KSKWFDLSTNYDAIK
-142 AAMGTKYSGGT
+142 TAMETKYSGGT

-159 LAGKKALEEH
+159 LAGKAALEEH
-169 QNISPD
+169 PNISPD

-193 GNWASDTPFSR
+193 GNWASDMPFSR
-204 TYYTKENYNGAAG
+204 TYYTKENYNGFAG
-217 GFWDNGLYEPNN
+217 GYWDNSFYEPNSH
-229 YPEVNV
+229 EGNV
-235 PRPKTTSDVA
+235 PRPKTTSDVDT
-245 AWRAYLADVEERNA
+245 WKTYLADVAERNA

-280 PSDDFK
+280 PSPDFK
-286 SQPAVMRS
+286 SQPAVKRS
-294 ANNRDMAFFYA
+294 ANNRDMAFYYA

-319 YSIATKDGSAGEG
+319 YSIATKDGSAGAG

-339 FMNYLNGGAS
+339 FMNYLNGGRN

-389 KIYVTVGDETLEAV
+389 KIYVTVGDETLKAV
-403 SLQENTYGFGKHE
+403 TLQKNTYGFGWDKE
-416 NQNGV
+416 NN
-421 SYDYVLTYTPA
+421 SYNYVLTYTPA
-432 ADGEENFLWSINV
+432 ADGEEHFQWDINV

-475 PSGSHGYDGLYT
+475 ANGSQDYDGLYT
-487 NNSATLYPM
+487 NNSATLHPK
-496 ATGTG
+496 ATGTETP
-501 RVGDGQD
+501 GDGQD

-518 NYYTVTVNYVDEDGN
+518 
-533 ILAPAY
+533 
-539 TSASLKEGSAYDVT
+539 
-553 AQAAPA
+553 
-559 IQGYTYK
+559 
-566 VTTGDALTGTLDGN
+566 
-580 KVITVVYT
+580 
-588 KDNYYTVTV
+588 
-597 NFVDEDGNTV
+597 
-607 APAYTSDSMKE
+607 
-618 GSAYDVTA
+618 
-626 QAAPAIQG
+626 
-634 YTYKVTTG
+634 
-642 DPLTG
+642 
-647 TLDGNKVITVVYTKD
+647 

-672 DEDGNTVAPAYTS
+672 DEDGN
-685 DSMKEGSTYDVTA
+685 
-698 QAAPAIQGY
+698 I
-707 TYKATTGDA
+707 
-716 LTGTLDGNKVITVV
+716 
-730 YTKDSYYTVIVNFV
+730 
-744 DENGNPVAPA
+744 
-754 YTSDSMKEGSA
+754 
-765 YDVTAQAAP
+765 
-774 AIQGYTYKVTTGDAL
+774 
-789 TGTLDGNKV
+789 
-798 ITVVYTKDNYYTVTV
+798 
-813 NFVDEDGNP
+813 

-830 SLKEGS
+830 SLKGGS
-836 AYDVIAQAAPAIQG
+836 AYDVTTQAAPAIQG

-880 DPINPDPVKPE
+880 DPIKPDPVKPE

-911 GLALV
+911 GLAVV
-916 SGSAAMGAVIVS
+916 SGGAVIGVVIAN